1 MNCEPR
7 IVKTVNLEYD
17 QLLVIETQR
26 GDRVCV
32 IYRGVCLTGSG
43 LARST
48 ICSCGSNSRPW
59 WRQWI
64 LDRLARLRILTG
76 KSWKKLEP
84 TQWAPT

>member
-1 MNCEPR
+1 MNFEPR

-26 GDRVCV
+26 GARVCV
-32 IYRGVCLTGSG
+32 IYNGACLTGSG
-43 LARST
+43 LARSA

-59 WRQWI
+59 RLWI
-64 LDRLARLRILTG
+64 LDRLARLRIPTG
-76 KSWKKLEP
+76 RTSWKKVEP